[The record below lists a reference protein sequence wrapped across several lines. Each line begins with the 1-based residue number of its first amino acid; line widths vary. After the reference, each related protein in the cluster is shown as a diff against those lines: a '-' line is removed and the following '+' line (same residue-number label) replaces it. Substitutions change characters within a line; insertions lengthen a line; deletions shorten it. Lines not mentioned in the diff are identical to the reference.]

1 MNGRVVLVTG
11 GSSGIGRAIAK
22 TYGAEGARV
31 ALTYRTGEAA
41 ARATAREVEAAGGEA
56 FMLPLELGQIDSC
69 NEAIAAVRDHWG
81 GIDVLV
87 ANAVQWPDR
96 APEDAGG
103 F

>member
-22 TYGAEGARV
+22 AYGAEGARV

-56 FMLPLELGQIDSC
+56 LVFPLELERIASC
-69 NEAIAAVRDHWG
+69 N
-81 GIDVLV
+81 
-87 ANAVQWPDR
+87 
-96 APEDAGG
+96 
-103 F
+103 